1 LNRQPNHLSCA
12 TEWFLLAVK
21 PPTQTYLRPPPGY
34 RFRRPWYRRP
44 GFYIP
49 VAILAVLTL
58 FVSVFVSRILVDLK
72 AQADTFDLNQL
83 EQMESASV
91 ILDRNGKIFGQI
103 YVENRE
109 TVPYEKLP
117 PDLINA
123 VIAVEDAK
131 FYEHHGYDLLGIIR
145 AALKNL
151 IAGQV
156 RQGASTITQQLA
168 RNSFSLKERTYRRKL
183 LEVFLARR
191 IEDHFS
197 KQKIM
202 ELYLNRI
209 YFGGGLYGAEAAAR
223 GYFSKPAREM
233 TLAECATLAGLIKS
247 PNRLSPWNDRD
258 NAREV
263 RDYALDRMRDLG
275 FISREQCAT
284 ARAQKIVVGSRQNA
298 QGQTYAVDYI
308 RQQVIAAV
316 GWDRATNEGYR
327 IHTTIDVNLQRVAE
341 ESLKTHLEQV
351 EHHPDYNHQTYAEY
365 AASFRKAKANGTMSE
380 QPAPEYLQGAVIGL
394 DNASGDILV
403 LVGGRDFEH
412 NQYNRALQA
421 RRPAGTAML
430 PFVYAAAFEK
440 GMYPGSVVEDSPLDN
455 RAVMIGGTTGILG
468 EWGPES
474 ADNLY
479 EGRITA
485 RQALVESKDG
495 ATVRIGMDAGV
506 EAMLKLCSSAGIHS
520 PLRPYPATFLG
531 SSEVTLA
538 ELALGYT
545 IFPNGGWRSTAP
557 HILERIEEKDGT
569 LVWDG
574 KRQSIRKIVI
584 KPETAYEVHSCLVD
598 ALKSGTGKAAYTE
611 FGLKKF
617 PAAGKTGTAYDFTD
631 ALFAGYD
638 SNFTCAVWTGF
649 DKPQKIYRGAFGR
662 ELALP
667 IWVDIMNAAA
677 QSYPP
682 RQIKQPSNLKQIEI
696 CSRSGLLATDKCYDA
711 VKTAN
716 GDTVQRRTTYMEI
729 ATRSQAPTEPCNI
742 HGEPRARLA
751 REFGSSELPRAE
763 LAVNLSD
770 VTPVV
775 IRSPTV
781 IADKDPYDSIKP
793 TLKPEPLPQPATE
806 RAENQNT
813 ASATSVNEMKAT
825 TNTTIVNPPSSQTTQ
840 GAPEVRK
847 AIPVE
852 AIPKAIP
859 VQPQDSKPA
868 EIRRAIPVKPLDQED
883 EDSLLKS
890 ATRALTIDQMREGGE
905 RAAEGGNK
913 QSLPQSTRTGEPSNL
928 NE

>member
-1 LNRQPNHLSCA
+1 
-12 TEWFLLAVK
+12 
-21 PPTQTYLRPPPGY
+21 LRP
-34 RFRRPWYRRP
+34 W
-44 GFYIP
+44 FYVPIGVIALLV
-49 VAILAVLTL
+49 VALTVY
-58 FVSVFVSRILVDLK
+58 VSSLVADLN
-72 AQADTFDLNQL
+72 AQAKAFDLNKL

-109 TVPYEKLP
+109 TIPYDQLP
-117 PDLINA
+117 HDLVNA
-123 VIAVEDAK
+123 VVAVEDAK
-131 FYEHHGYDLLGIIR
+131 FYQHHGYDLFGIIR

-151 IAGQV
+151 TAGHV
-156 RQGASTITQQLA
+156 RQGGSTITQQLA
-168 RNSFSLKERTYRRKL
+168 RNSFALKQKTFRRKL
-183 LEVFLARR
+183 LEIFLAQR
-191 IEDHFS
+191 IEAHFG

-223 GYFSKPAREM
+223 GYFGKPAREM
-233 TLAECATLAGLIKS
+233 SLAECATLAGLVKS
-247 PNRLSPWNDRD
+247 PNRLSPWTDRETS
-258 NAREV
+258 REA
-263 RDYALDRMRDLG
+263 RDYALDRMRGLG
-275 FISREQCAT
+275 FISREQYAN
-284 ARAQKIVVGSRQNA
+284 ARAQEVVVGSRQNA

-316 GWDRATNEGYR
+316 GWDRAINEGYR
-327 IHTTIDVNLQRVAE
+327 IHTTIDVDLQKIAEDSLRRNLERIEQR
-341 ESLKTHLEQV
+341 
-351 EHHPDYNHQTYAEY
+351 PDYNHQTYAQY
-365 AASFRKAKANGTMSE
+365 ATSFRKAKAHGTISA

-394 DNASGDILV
+394 DNATGNILV

-412 NQYNRALQA
+412 NQYDRALQA

-474 ADNLY
+474 ADNRY
-479 EGRITA
+479 EGAMTA
-485 RQALVESKDG
+485 RQALVKSKNG
-495 ATVRIGMDAGV
+495 ATVRIGMNAGV
-506 EAMLKLCSSAGIHS
+506 DEVVRLCTAAGIHS

-538 ELALGYT
+538 ELALAYT
-545 IFPNGGWRSTAP
+545 VFPNGGWRPNAS

-569 LVWDG
+569 LVWDA
-574 KRQSIRKIVI
+574 KRESIRKIVI
-584 KPETAYEVHSCLVD
+584 KPETAYEVHSCLAD
-598 ALKSGTGKAAYTE
+598 ALESGTGKAAFTQLS
-611 FGLKKF
+611 LKKI

-638 SNFTCAVWTGF
+638 SNFTCAVWAGF

-667 IWVDIMNAAA
+667 VWVDIMNAAA
-677 QSYPP
+677 EHYPP
-682 RQIKQPSNLKQIEI
+682 REIQQPANLKQVEV

-729 ATRSQAPTEPCNI
+729 ATQSQAPTEPCNV

-751 REFGSSELPRAE
+751 REFFSSDMPRAA
-763 LAVNLSD
+763 LAVDLSEI
-770 VTPVV
+770 TP
-775 IRSPTV
+775 IAIKSPTLL
-781 IADKDPYDSIKP
+781 ADKDPYNFLKP
-793 TLKPEPLPQPATE
+793 TLKPELTPQPGA
-806 RAENQNT
+806 
-813 ASATSVNEMKAT
+813 
-825 TNTTIVNPPSSQTTQ
+825 QTTANTVPSASEVKTANAS
-840 GAPEVRK
+840 GTNSSSPAPEPVPEIRK

-852 AIPKAIP
+852 PHDGKP
-859 VQPQDSKPA
+859 V

-883 EDSLLKS
+883 EHDTLLKA
-890 ATRALTIDQMREGGE
+890 ATPPPDDVDE
-905 RAAEGGNK
+905 
-913 QSLPQSTRTGEPSNL
+913 
-928 NE
+928 

>member
-1 LNRQPNHLSCA
+1 M
-12 TEWFLLAVK
+12 
-21 PPTQTYLRPPPGY
+21 
-34 RFRRPWYRRP
+34 
-44 GFYIP
+44 
-49 VAILAVLTL
+49 LTL
-58 FVSVFVSRILVDLK
+58 FVTVFFSSVVFDLQ
-72 AQADTFDLNQL
+72 AQANGFDLNKL

-123 VIAVEDAK
+123 VVAVEDTK
-131 FYEHHGYDLLGIIR
+131 FYEHHGYDSLGIIR

-151 IAGQV
+151 TAGHV
-156 RQGASTITQQLA
+156 RQGGSTITQQLA

-183 LEVFLARR
+183 LEIFLAKR
-191 IEDHFS
+191 IEDHFG
-197 KQKIM
+197 KQKIL

-223 GYFSKPAREM
+223 GYFGKSAREM
-233 TLAECATLAGLIKS
+233 TLAECAALAGLIKS
-247 PNRLSPWNDRD
+247 PNRLSPWNDRS
-258 NAREV
+258 NSREA

-275 FISREQCAT
+275 FISREQCAA
-284 ARAQKIVVGSRQNA
+284 ARGQQIVVGSRQNA

-316 GWDRATNEGYR
+316 GWDRAINEGYR
-327 IHTTIDVNLQRVAE
+327 IHTTIDVDLQRVAE
-341 ESLKTHLEQV
+341 DSLKAHLEQV
-351 EHHPDYNHQTYAEY
+351 EQHPDYNHQTYAQY

-380 QPAPEYLQGAVIGL
+380 QPTPEYLQGAVIGL
-394 DNASGDILV
+394 DNATGDILV

-412 NQYNRALQA
+412 NQYDRALQA

-440 GMYPGSVVEDSPLDN
+440 GMFPGSMVEDSPLDN

-474 ADNLY
+474 ADNQY
-479 EGRITA
+479 EGRMTA
-485 RQALVESKDG
+485 RQALAKSKNG

-506 EAMLKLCSSAGIHS
+506 DAVLHLCSAAGIRS

-531 SSEVTLA
+531 SSEVTLS

-545 IFPNGGWRSTAP
+545 IFPNGGWRSTSP

-574 KRQSIRKIVI
+574 KQQSIRKIVV

-598 ALKSGTGKAAYTE
+598 ALQSGTGKAAYTQ

-638 SNFTCAVWTGF
+638 SNFTCAVWAGF

-682 RQIKQPSNLKQIEI
+682 RETKQPSNLKEMEI
-696 CSRSGLLATDKCYDA
+696 CSRSGQLATDKCYDA

-716 GDTVQRRTTYMEI
+716 GDTVQKRTTYMEI
-729 ATRSQAPTEPCNI
+729 ATASQAPTESCNV

-751 REFGSSELPRAE
+751 REFGSSDLPRAE
-763 LAVNLSD
+763 LALNLSE
-770 VTPVV
+770 VTP
-775 IRSPTV
+775 IAIKSPTL
-781 IADKDPYDSIKP
+781 IAERDPYNSVKP
-793 TLKPEPLPQPATE
+793 TLKPEPIPQPATQT
-806 RAENQNT
+806 AENQEADTVHNGNEPT
-813 ASATSVNEMKAT
+813 AAQVGATDVNRPSASAAPHPAEEVT
-825 TNTTIVNPPSSQTTQ
+825 QTTQ
-840 GAPEVRK
+840 SAREIRK
-847 AIPVE
+847 AIP
-852 AIPKAIP
+852 IPPIRKAIP
-859 VQPQDSKPA
+859 VQPQEQQPA

-883 EDSLLKS
+883 NERTLLKS
-890 ATRALTIDQMREGGE
+890 AAQPPGDVHE
-905 RAAEGGNK
+905 
-913 QSLPQSTRTGEPSNL
+913 
-928 NE
+928 